1 MNVRI
6 VPGYSHREEVR
17 ELFSE
22 YTGMLIANEE
32 SFRDYLALQNYEE
45 EVRHLEEKYG
55 MPDGRLYLIY
65 CDDKLAGC
73 IGLRKIVR

>member
-6 VPGYSHREEVR
+6 VPAYSHREEVR

-55 MPDGRLYLIY
+55 
-65 CDDKLAGC
+65 K
-73 IGLRKIVR
+73 

>member
-6 VPGYSHREEVR
+6 VPAYSHREEVR

-45 EVRHLEEKYG
+45 EVRHLEECLTG
-55 MPDGRLYLIY
+55 
-65 CDDKLAGC
+65 GC
-73 IGLRKIVR
+73 ISYIVMINWQAA